1 MPVNSSH
8 HTGYG
13 FKWLEYLNKILFQ
26 KIFFPDY
33 MCEMYQINQSMLY
46 NVCHCYCVIDTE

>member
-33 MCEMYQINQSMLY
+33 MCEMYQINQSMY